1 MSRAFENDPRLKHM
15 DPGRLSALQSLAKE
29 LEAAPGDQK
38 MAAFLSAGQKARQ
51 GTRILFR
58 RRTGAA
64 DPDPDGRHV
73 RRGTEKSRSRPKACR
88 TDTEKQTRCITKR
101 GAAETGCII
110 LFRSIPLSV
119 SFYKYPV

>member
-38 MAAFLSAGQKARQ
+38 MAAFLSASQKAA
-51 GTRILFR
+51 ILFR
-58 RRTGAA
+58 RRTGSA

-73 RRGTEKSRSRPKACR
+73 RRGTEKSRSRSEAGR
-88 TDTEKQTRCITKR
+88 TDAENQARCITKR
-101 GAAETGCII
+101 GCRRNRLYNPVPQHPLINTI
-110 LFRSIPLSV
+110 L
-119 SFYKYPV
+119 

>member
-29 LEAAPGDQK
+29 LEVLKELKAILEDGKLA
-38 MAAFLSAGQKARQ
+38 SACKPESRQ
-51 GTRILFR
+51 GTHILFR

-73 RRGTEKSRSRPKACR
+73 WRGTEKSRSRSEAGR
-88 TDTEKQTRCITKR
+88 TDAENQARCITKR
-101 GAAETGCII
+101 GCRRNRLYNPVPQHPLINTI
-110 LFRSIPLSV
+110 L
-119 SFYKYPV
+119 